1 MNNQVIVNNASVAV
15 KEYQGQRVV
24 TFKEIDAVHG
34 RPDGTA
40 RKRFNENRSRF
51 IEGEDYFVRKTD
63 EAFSD
68 YGITAPNGLTLITES
83 GYLMLAKSLTDDLAW
98 EVQRK
103 LVKSYFRVAAKP
115 MTQLEML
122 AAQAQAM
129 VEQER
134 KVAALAERVDRQ
146 EEKIDKAVSVFSL
159 PTVEIEDWSRKM
171 NAHIGAVCA
180 EYQLNHASFRGES
193 YRMLEEKAN
202 VSLSSRLTRKQNR
215 MRKAGCKASERNA
228 VTKLSIIAED
238 AKLRSIYEGIV
249 RKCEAQLYATGRI
262 GA

>member
-1 MNNQVIVNNASVAV
+1 MSENAITVFEHPQFGEVRTVEIDGEPWFVAADVCRALDLSNPTMVLGRLDEDERSKFNLGRQGNVSVV
-15 KEYQGQRVV
+15 SEPGLYDLVLGSRKEEAK
-24 TFKEIDAVHG
+24 TFKRWVKHDVLPAI
-34 RPDGTA
+34 
-40 RKRFNENRSRF
+40 
-51 IEGEDYFVRKTD
+51 RKT
-63 EAFSD
+63 
-68 YGITAPNGLTLITES
+68 G
-83 GYLMLAKSLTDDLAW
+83 
-98 EVQRK
+98 
-103 LVKSYFRVAAKP
+103 SYHAKP